1 MKHTPLLSRPLL
13 SRPLLLVAALALAV
27 GVVWAVAA
35 VRAAQPQTLDQHVY
49 TIASQ
54 IQCPVCH
61 GESVADSPSAVAT
74 EIRDLIRKD
83 VQAGMSDQQILSY
96 FSTRYGDTILEVP
109 PPQGFTALM
118 WLGPL
123 AVLVAALLALVW
135 FVRAARQAPA
145 LAAIPTA
152 AAPSTP
158 RDPESARLRALLRR
172 ELAAD
177 EGLDGAASE
186 PLAAARGKEG
196 D

>member
-1 MKHTPLLSRPLL
+1 MKRTVLLSRPYVLA
-13 SRPLLLVAALALAV
+13 AALALAV

-35 VRAAQPQTLDQHVY
+35 ARAARPPTLDQRVY

-96 FSTRYGDTILEVP
+96 FSTRYGDSILEVP
-109 PPQGFTALM
+109 PPQGFAALM

-145 LAAIPTA
+145 PATPSS

-158 RDPESARLRALLRR
+158 RDPERARLRAQLRR

-177 EGLDGAASE
+177 EGLDGEVSE
-186 PLAAARGKEG
+186 PLAAARGREG

>member
-1 MKHTPLLSRPLL
+1 MKRTRLLSRPYP
-13 SRPLLLVAALALAV
+13 RVAALALIV
-27 GVVWAVAA
+27 GVVWAIAA
-35 VRAAQPQTLDQHVY
+35 IRAAQPQTLDQHVY

-83 VQAGMSDQQILSY
+83 LQSGMSDQQILTY

-123 AVLVAALLALVW
+123 AVLAATLFALVW
-135 FVRAARQAPA
+135 FVRAARRAPA
-145 LAAIPTA
+145 LAFSTTA
-152 AAPSTP
+152 TPSLPIP

-177 EGLDGAASE
+177 EGLGDEASE
-186 PLAAARGKEG
+186 PLGAARGKEG